1 MFNKGKTSLYQLGV
15 TSAAQS
21 REPAGV
27 HFSCTEM
34 QSLGVWPEIVQQLQD
49 VTGDAGH
56 LHRPFILAEP
66 GPVVHR
72 GSSVTFVCR
81 GPRRVDTFRLQK
93 EEGSFNETMSE
104 KESHLRMTEAIFPI
118 TSASEHHAGHYRCIY
133 YKRFMWSEHSKF
145 LELKV
150 TDEGTTQGPPTSQ
163 ALPSDYGK

>member
-1 MFNKGKTSLYQLGV
+1 MPPSCLPLLGTMLCRGQV
-15 TSAAQS
+15 IRAQ
-21 REPAGV
+21 
-27 HFSCTEM
+27 T
-34 QSLGVWPEIVQQLQD
+34 
-49 VTGDAGH
+49 GH

-163 ALPSDYGK
+163 ALPSDGGSDHKPRTGAASRSREDWKTDHLIFKF